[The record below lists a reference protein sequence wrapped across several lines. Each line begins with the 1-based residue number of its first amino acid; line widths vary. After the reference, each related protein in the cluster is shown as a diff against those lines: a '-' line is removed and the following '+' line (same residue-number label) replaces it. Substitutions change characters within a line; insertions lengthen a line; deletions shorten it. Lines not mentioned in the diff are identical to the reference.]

1 MSIIYGRNQAPKHAL
16 PIEMNIKLIFI
27 LTISLIVK
35 IVSYYVFPEN
45 IRVVDDWVHCVV
57 DVIKV
62 AYEFVLYQRG
72 GY

>member
-1 MSIIYGRNQAPKHAL
+1 MSIIYGRNLAPKDVL

-45 IRVVDDWVHCVV
+45 IRVENTLFELKS
-57 DVIKV
+57 I
-62 AYEFVLYQRG
+62 
-72 GY
+72 